1 MLFFS
6 RYSAHLTGEITLNSI
21 NKRSRELRCI
31 AMILGFLAFT
41 TQASFAEPLRTR
53 QSGSATQTPADNKQ
67 EVRPIDVGS
76 TVEREIADI
85 DSHTYRIH
93 CEAYSFLRLSLER
106 KNNAAAVLVVTPD
119 NRRVNEI
126 SRTTSR
132 QGIESL
138 AVVTETAADFQI
150 IVRQN
155 RKDAPAGSYKLKVE
169 ELRPATTK
177 EIARKT
183 LNQADLLLNQNTAE
197 ARKNALE
204 KYQEALR
211 ISSGEA
217 QLEALALRG
226 IGLTYRAEREREKEL
241 AFFKQALEAIKK
253 TDDIQMQIT
262 IINDIGLTY
271 FGIRDTQNALE
282 NYNQALTLSRQI
294 KDKTSEAAGLR
305 NLTNLYATTNQ
316 TEEAEKFASQTVQVW
331 RDAKDIKEE
340 GRELFRVGD
349 IFRVQGYYQKAMD
362 YYNQALVQ
370 VRESKERN
378 FEAATLN
385 NIALIYRIWGD
396 YQKAL
401 DLYNQVVEIDKA
413 IGTPLRNQVQTL
425 NNLGLLYFYLGDP
438 KNALERHKKALEF
451 SEDQRNKAYSLNN
464 AGLAYKA
471 LGDIQKAKEVLEQAL
486 KIRVELKALPE
497 QCATLSVLGE
507 VYLKMGDTQ
516 KSVEIES
523 QAVAV
528 CENYNRRLQGLAYT
542 ALGKTYF
549 FMKDYDK
556 ALDCAQR
563 GLTIAR
569 AFNDRNAE
577 IEALSLIATVEYKRD
592 NLNESLVRIEE
603 VIPMIESLRSNV
615 LNPELRTSLL
625 AAMEDVYKLHIDVLM
640 ELHRRRPG
648 QGLEAKA
655 LQVSESAH
663 ARSLLELLTENRAD
677 IRQGVK
683 PELLDKERLLQ
694 QQFNEKAKLITDFL
708 FANRSKDEVA
718 KVNREI
724 DNITAAYQQV
734 QAQIRATSPRYAAL
748 TQPQP
753 LSLKEIQ
760 QQVLDE
766 NTLLLEYSLGADRSY
781 LWAVTPTSINSFILP
796 GREEIE
802 TKARN
807 AYKLLTA
814 RNDFKKGETQ
824 KQKEERVQQA
834 DAAYLQA
841 AAELSQILLAPVTSL
856 LGEKRLIIVADGALH
871 YLPFSAL
878 PLPDYKKRFKPLVVR
893 HEIISLP
900 SASTIAVLRRDIK
913 GRKPAG
919 KSLAV
924 VADPVFDKQDVRLAK
939 TATIA
944 ANNSGVRS
952 ETGDQSR
959 ILERVDE
966 EDGPPELKLLRR
978 IKRLPF
984 TRQEANEIADLAP
997 ENDALKLLDF
1007 EASRES
1013 ALSPQMS
1020 QYRYVHFASHGYINT
1035 EQPMLSAIV
1044 LSLVDKQGNVQPQG
1058 GFLRTID
1065 IFNLNLPA
1073 DLVVLSACETGL
1085 GKEIRGEGLVGL
1097 TRGFMYAG
1105 AARVVV
1111 SLWSV
1116 SDRATAE
1123 LMEKFYKRIFKK
1135 ELPPSAA
1142 LRAAQVRM
1150 WEHNKWQ
1157 APYYWAGFIIQGEWK

>member
-1 MLFFS
+1 
-6 RYSAHLTGEITLNSI
+6 
-21 NKRSRELRCI
+21 
-31 AMILGFLAFT
+31 MILGFCAFAS
-41 TQASFAEPLRTR
+41 QLSFAESFSIG
-53 QSGSATQTPADNKQ
+53 QSGAAPQNSSDKQ
-67 EVRPIDVGS
+67 EIRPIDVGIA
-76 TVEREIADI
+76 VEREIADV
-85 DSHTYRIH
+85 DSHVYRIH
-93 CEAYSFLRLSLER
+93 CDANSFLRLSLER
-106 KNNAAAVLVVTPD
+106 KNNAAAFLVVTPD

-126 SRTTSR
+126 NRTTNR

-138 AVVTETAADFQI
+138 AVVTEAAADFQI

-155 RKDAPAGSYKLKVE
+155 RKDAPAGTYKLTVE
-169 ELRPATTK
+169 ELRPATTT

-183 LNQADLLLNQNTAE
+183 LNQADLFLGQNTAE

-211 ISSGEA
+211 VSQSSNDA
-217 QLEALALRG
+217 KIEALALRG
-226 IGLTYRAEREREKEL
+226 TGLTYRAEREREKEL
-241 AFFKQALEAIKK
+241 SFFKQALEAIKK
-253 TDDIQMQIT
+253 TDDTQTQIL
-262 IINDIGLTY
+262 IIYDIGLTY
-271 FGIRDTQNALE
+271 FGIRDRQSALD
-282 NYNQALTLSRQI
+282 NYNQALALSRQI
-294 KDKTSEAAGLR
+294 KDKASEATGLR
-305 NLTNLYATTNQ
+305 NLTNLYVSTNQ
-316 TEEAEKFASQTVQVW
+316 AEEGEKFADQTLQVW
-331 RDAKDIKEE
+331 REAKDTKEE
-340 GRELFRVGD
+340 GRELFRIGD
-349 IFRVQGYYQKAMD
+349 VFRAQGYYQKAMD
-362 YYNQALVQ
+362 YYNQALVR
-370 VRESKERN
+370 VRQSQERN

-385 NIALIYRIWGD
+385 NMALIYRIWGD

-438 KNALERHKKALEF
+438 KNALEKHKKALEF

-464 AGLAYKA
+464 AGLAYKS
-471 LGDIQKAKEVLEQAL
+471 LGEIQKAKEALEQAL
-486 KIRVELKALPE
+486 KIRVESKALSE
-497 QCATLSVLGE
+497 QCSTLSVLGE
-507 VYLKMGDTQ
+507 IYLKMGDIQ
-516 KSVEIES
+516 KSLEIEN
-523 QAVAV
+523 QAITT
-528 CENYNRRLQGLAYT
+528 CESNDRRLQGLVYT

-549 FMKDYDK
+549 SIKDYNK
-556 ALDCAQR
+556 AVENAQS

-569 AFNDRNAE
+569 SFNDRNAE
-577 IEALSLIATVEYKRD
+577 IEALSLIATIEYKRD
-592 NLNESLVRIEE
+592 NLDESLTRIEE

-615 LNPELRTSLL
+615 LNPELRSSLL
-625 AAMEDVYKLHIDVLM
+625 AAMEDIYKLHVDVLM

-648 QGLEAKA
+648 QGFEAKA

-677 IRQGVK
+677 IRQGVN

-694 QQFNEKAKLITDFL
+694 QRFNEKAKQITDML
-708 FANRSKDEVA
+708 FAGRSKDDIA
-718 KVNREI
+718 KVNREV
-724 DNITAAYQQV
+724 DAITAAYQQV

-753 LSLKEIQ
+753 LTLKEIQ
-760 QQVLDE
+760 AQALDE
-766 NTLLLEYSLGADRSY
+766 NTLLLEYSLGTDRSY

-796 GREEIE
+796 KREEIE

-814 RNDFKKGETQ
+814 RNEFKKGETA
-824 KQKEERVQQA
+824 KQKEDRVKQA

-841 AAELSQILLAPVTSL
+841 SAELSQILLAPAASL
-856 LGEKRLIIVADGALH
+856 LGEKRLVIIADGALQ
-871 YLPFSAL
+871 YIPFSAL
-878 PLPDYKKRFKPLVVR
+878 PLPDYKKRFKPMVVR

-913 GRKPAG
+913 GRKPAE

-924 VADPVFDKQDVRLAK
+924 IADPVFDKQDVRLAK
-939 TATIA
+939 TVAV
-944 ANNSGVRS
+944 NNSVTRP
-952 ETGDQSR
+952 ETGEQSR

-966 EDGPPELKLLRR
+966 DDDAPETKLLRR

-984 TRQEANEIADLAP
+984 TRQEANEIADLTP
-997 ENDALKLLDF
+997 EKDALKLLDF

-1013 ALSPQMS
+1013 ALNPQMS

-1035 EQPMLSAIV
+1035 DQPMLSAIV
-1044 LSLVDKQGNVQPQG
+1044 LSMIDKQGNTQPQG

-1085 GKEIRGEGLVGL
+1085 GKEIRGEGLIGL

-1123 LMEKFYKRIFKK
+1123 LMGKFYKRIFKK
-1135 ELPPSAA
+1135 ELQPSAA
-1142 LRAAQVRM
+1142 LRSAQVRM
-1150 WEHNKWQ
+1150 WEHDKWQ
-1157 APYYWAGFIIQGEWK
+1157 APYYWAGFTIQGEWR

>member
-1 MLFFS
+1 MYIPCVVFS
-6 RYSAHLTGEITLNSI
+6 LHSALWSGGVTLKAI
-21 NKRSRELRCI
+21 KKPTRVFRAAVLI
-31 AMILGFLAFT
+31 WGILACAI
-41 TQASFAEPLRTR
+41 QPAFAEPLQAAGNT
-53 QSGSATQTPADNKQ
+53 Q
-67 EVRPIDVGS
+67 EVRPIEVGS
-76 TVEREIADI
+76 TIEREIADV
-85 DSHTYRIH
+85 DSHAYRIR
-93 CEAYSFLRLSLER
+93 CDANAFLRLSLER
-106 KNNAAAVLVVTPD
+106 KNNGAIFLVVTPD

-126 SRTTSR
+126 SRATN

-138 AVVTETAADFQI
+138 AVVSEAAADLQI

-155 RKDAPAGSYKLKVE
+155 RKDAPAGSYKLTVE
-169 ELRPATTK
+169 TLRPATPI

-183 LNQADLLLNQNTAE
+183 LNQADLLLAQNTVE

-204 KYQEALR
+204 KYQEARR
-211 ISSGEA
+211 IASGEA

-241 AFFKQALEAIKK
+241 SFLKQALEAIKK
-253 TDDIQMQIT
+253 TDDTPTQIT
-262 IINDIGLTY
+262 IINEIGLTY
-271 FGIRDTQNALE
+271 FAVRDSQNAVDHYQQGL
-282 NYNQALTLSRQI
+282 ALSRQI
-294 KDKTSEAAGLR
+294 KDRTSEAAGLR
-305 NLTNLYATTNQ
+305 NLTNLYVTTSQ
-316 TEEAEKFASQTVQVW
+316 LEEAEKFAGQTVQVW
-331 RDAKDIKEE
+331 RDAKDIREE
-340 GRELFRVGD
+340 GRERFRIGD
-349 IFRVQGYYQKAMD
+349 IFRVQGHYQKAMD

-370 VRESKERN
+370 LRASKERN

-385 NIALIYRIWGD
+385 NIALIYRIWGE

-425 NNLGLLYFYLGDP
+425 NNLGLVYFYLGDP
-438 KNALERHKKALEF
+438 KSALETHKKALEF

-464 AGLAYKA
+464 AGLAYKG
-471 LGDIQKAKEVLEQAL
+471 LGDFQKAKEALEQAL
-486 KIRVELKALPE
+486 KIRLEMKALPE
-497 QCATLSVLGE
+497 QCSTLSVLGE
-507 VYLKMGDTQ
+507 LYLKMGDIP
-516 KSVEIES
+516 KSLELEN
-523 QAVAV
+523 QAAAI
-528 CENYNRRLQGLAYT
+528 CENNNRRLQGLVYT
-542 ALGKTYF
+542 VLGKGHF
-549 FMKDYDK
+549 FNKDFDK
-556 ALDCAQR
+556 AIDFGQR
-563 GLTIAR
+563 ALTIAR

-577 IEALSLIATVEYKRD
+577 IEALSLLAAIEYKRD
-592 NLNESLVRIEE
+592 NLNQSLVHIEE

-615 LNPELRTSLL
+615 LNPELRASLL
-625 AAMEDVYKLHIDVLM
+625 AAMDDAYKLHVDVLM

-655 LQVSESAH
+655 LQVSESAR

-677 IRQGVK
+677 IRQGVQ
-683 PELLDKERLLQ
+683 PELLDSERLLQ
-694 QQFNEKAKLITDFL
+694 QRFNEKAKLITDLL
-708 FANRSKDEVA
+708 FAGRSKDEIA
-718 KVNREI
+718 KVNREL
-724 DNITAAYQQV
+724 DTITAAYQQV

-753 LSLKEIQ
+753 LTLKEIQ
-760 QQVLDE
+760 EQALDDQ
-766 NTLLLEYSLGADRSY
+766 TLLLEYSLGAERSY

-802 TKARN
+802 AKARN

-824 KQKEERVQQA
+824 EQKEERVKQA
-834 DAAYLQA
+834 DAAYPQA
-841 AAELSQILLAPVTSL
+841 AAELSRILLAPAASL
-856 LGEKRLIIVADGALH
+856 LGEKRLLIVADGALQ
-871 YLPFSAL
+871 YIPFSAL
-878 PLPDYKKRFKPLVVR
+878 PLPDYHKKFKPMVTR

-900 SASTIAVLRRDIK
+900 SASTIGVLRRDIK
-913 GRKPAG
+913 GRKAAE

-939 TATIA
+939 TANPSA
-944 ANNSGVRS
+944 DPGALRS
-952 ETGDQSR
+952 ATNAESR
-959 ILERVDE
+959 ILERVEE
-966 EDGPPELKLLRR
+966 EDGPPETKLLRR

-997 ENDALKLLDF
+997 QKDALKLLDF
-1007 EASRES
+1007 EASREA

-1044 LSLVDKQGNVQPQG
+1044 LSLVDKHGNVQPQG

-1085 GKEIRGEGLVGL
+1085 GKEIRGEGLIGL

-1135 ELPPSAA
+1135 ELTPSAA
-1142 LRAAQVRM
+1142 LRRAQVRM
-1150 WEHNKWQ
+1150 WETNKWR
-1157 APYYWAGFIIQGEWK
+1157 APYYWAGFVMQGEWR